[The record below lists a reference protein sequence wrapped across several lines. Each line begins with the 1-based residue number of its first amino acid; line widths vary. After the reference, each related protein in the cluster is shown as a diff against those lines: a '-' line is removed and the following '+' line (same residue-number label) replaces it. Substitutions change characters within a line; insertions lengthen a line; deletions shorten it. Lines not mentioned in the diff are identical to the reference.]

1 MLVGTKTAKY
11 HVGEKWRFRSR
22 PGEDTATLTI
32 LKVESDEKRGVTIVH
47 ITVEGVR
54 IKAAHAPSGFSETV
68 GHMPFDEAAIAKS
81 VTKLVAKDVPLPAF
95 EDGYQQWRTAFDSGK
110 GGIFTIT
117 VGEGIAFLEKAMEP

>member
-1 MLVGTKTAKY
+1 MLVDTKTAKY

-68 GHMPFDEAAIAKS
+68 GHMPFDEPAIAKS
-81 VTKLVAKDVPLPAF
+81 VTKL
-95 EDGYQQWRTAFDSGK
+95 DSGK